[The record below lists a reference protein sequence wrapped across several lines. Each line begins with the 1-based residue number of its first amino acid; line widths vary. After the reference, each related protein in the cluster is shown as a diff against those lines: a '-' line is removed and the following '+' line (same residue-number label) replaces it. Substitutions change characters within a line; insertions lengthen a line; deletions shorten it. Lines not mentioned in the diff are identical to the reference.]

1 MGVGAGIAGVVVAGL
16 AALAGRAW
24 LRWRVPAEIPPE
36 RGFTHEIDSDRPL
49 RELAEEL
56 ARRFPSGQGVWCLG
70 PVRGNAGRVLFHS
83 GPQNRRGNLWRPDY
97 VLHLRRVG
105 KGRVALVLEVNRIY
119 SHPWLRAAELDPLVA
134 ALRRAYG
141 GLGRV

>member
-1 MGVGAGIAGVVVAGL
+1 
-16 AALAGRAW
+16 
-24 LRWRVPAEIPPE
+24 
-36 RGFTHEIDSDRPL
+36 
-49 RELAEEL
+49 
-56 ARRFPSGQGVWCLG
+56 
-70 PVRGNAGRVLFHS
+70 VLFHS

-105 KGRVALVLEVNRIY
+105 KARVALVLEVNRIY